1 MDIVFIICLSFYL
14 VYFLIMIPIQYSYI
28 SEMKQRLK
36 NKSHNEVYDSMSFEE
51 QELHYNAQ
59 GNLLNFP
66 SNLVAQLI
74 FTLRHRKES

>member
-1 MDIVFIICLSFYL
+1 MDIAFSILLSFYL

-36 NKSHNEVYDSMSFEE
+36 NKSHNDVYDSMSFEE
-51 QELHYNAQ
+51 QQLHFNVQ
-59 GNLLNFP
+59 GNLLNLP

-74 FTLRHRKES
+74 YKLRHRKEN